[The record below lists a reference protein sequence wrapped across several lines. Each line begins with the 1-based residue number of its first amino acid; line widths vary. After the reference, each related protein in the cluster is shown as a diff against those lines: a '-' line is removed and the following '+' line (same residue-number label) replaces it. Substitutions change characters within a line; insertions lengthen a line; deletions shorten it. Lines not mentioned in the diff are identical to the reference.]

1 MHVVYERVEK
11 EAEDDPDQHK
21 AGLDQQPLVSDVI
34 LQQQNKVIEPQEL
47 VIFVTLSMKYIFLK
61 MILLRAFEN
70 YFFWVEMMRNSI
82 KVSFSRLTYMYV
94 SVIYH
99 HK

>member
-11 EAEDDPDQHK
+11 EAENDPDQHK
-21 AGLDQQPLVSDVI
+21 AGLDQQPPVSDVI

-47 VIFVTLSMKYIFLK
+47 VIFVTLSMKYIFLN

-70 YFFWVEMMRNSI
+70 YFF
-82 KVSFSRLTYMYV
+82 
-94 SVIYH
+94 
-99 HK
+99 

>member
-11 EAEDDPDQHK
+11 EAENDPDQHK
-21 AGLDQQPLVSDVI
+21 AGLDQQPPVSDVI
-34 LQQQNKVIEPQEL
+34 LQQQNKVIEPPEL

>member
-1 MHVVYERVEK
+1 MHAVYERVEK
-11 EAEDDPDQHK
+11 EAENDPDQHK
-21 AGLDQQPLVSDVI
+21 AGLDQQPPVSDVI
-34 LQQQNKVIEPQEL
+34 LQQQNKVIEPPEL

-82 KVSFSRLTYMYV
+82 KVSISRLTYMYV

>member
-11 EAEDDPDQHK
+11 EAENDPDQHK
-21 AGLDQQPLVSDVI
+21 AGLDQQPPVSDVI

-47 VIFVTLSMKYIFLK
+47 VIFVTLSIKDIFLK

-82 KVSFSRLTYMYV
+82 KVSFSRLTYT

>member
-11 EAEDDPDQHK
+11 EAENDPDQHK
-21 AGLDQQPLVSDVI
+21 AGLDQQPPVSDVI

>member
-11 EAEDDPDQHK
+11 EAENDPDQHK
-21 AGLDQQPLVSDVI
+21 AGLDQQPPVSDVI
-34 LQQQNKVIEPQEL
+34 LQQQNKVIEPPEL

-70 YFFWVEMMRNSI
+70 YFF
-82 KVSFSRLTYMYV
+82 
-94 SVIYH
+94 
-99 HK
+99 

>member
-11 EAEDDPDQHK
+11 EAENDPDQHK
-21 AGLDQQPLVSDVI
+21 AGLDQQPPVSDVI

-47 VIFVTLSMKYIFLK
+47 VIFVTLSIKDIFLK

-70 YFFWVEMMRNSI
+70 YFFSINSI
-82 KVSFSRLTYMYV
+82 KVSFSRLTYT

>member
-11 EAEDDPDQHK
+11 EAENDPDQHK
-21 AGLDQQPLVSDVI
+21 AGLDQQPPVSDVI
-34 LQQQNKVIEPQEL
+34 LQQNKVIEPQEL
-47 VIFVTLSMKYIFLK
+47 VIFVTLPIKDIFLK

>member
-21 AGLDQQPLVSDVI
+21 AGLDQQPPVSDVI

-47 VIFVTLSMKYIFLK
+47 VIFVTLS
-61 MILLRAFEN
+61 
-70 YFFWVEMMRNSI
+70 I
-82 KVSFSRLTYMYV
+82 KDY
-94 SVIYH
+94 
-99 HK
+99 

>member
-11 EAEDDPDQHK
+11 EAENDPDQHK
-21 AGLDQQPLVSDVI
+21 AGLDQQPPVSDVI
-34 LQQQNKVIEPQEL
+34 LQQQNKVIEPPEL

-82 KVSFSRLTYMYV
+82 KVSISRLTYMYV